1 MGSILK
7 VGALVYFIYKAIVN
21 GREYF
26 ASTSVQNDSE
36 PTEETKELRDTFIWN
51 IAGAVILFLATLG
64 IDIPIF

>member
-1 MGSILK
+1 MGSIFN
-7 VGALVYFIYKAIVN
+7 VGFLVYFIYKAIVS

-26 ASTSVQNDSE
+26 AVTNVQNDSE
-36 PTEETKELRDTFIWN
+36 PTKETKKLRNSFIWN